1 MSKVT
6 VYLARRVRTMD
17 PGRPVAQAVAVM
29 DGRVLST
36 GTLESMQPWLSR
48 LDHVI
53 DDTLKDKVILP
64 GLIDPHT
71 HFSISAGY
79 LGLVYIGPIESP
91 GPAGMNPALGSI
103 EEVLSTLRG
112 AHDAEPDRSKPLIAW
127 GLDPAIQGGHLHRDQ
142 LDAISTERPI
152 WVIAYAPH
160 FIYVNSA
167 AIERSRI
174 PHDTTMHG
182 VERYPDGRLKGV
194 FVEIEATRAVL
205 GGLRSEIQK
214 GGGAAGMRHMA
225 DTARRAGVTTT
236 AEMVFGATNFDL
248 EWALH
253 EEVARD
259 DAFPVRMGLV
269 VLELPI
275 FNKHGAGAAEFL
287 AKQYSRNTPKLFF
300 KGVKYLSD
308 GSFPAM
314 SLRLN
319 FPGYLDGSNGLR
331 NFVPWDQMADRMEP
345 FWRRGLQIHCHANG
359 DEAIDA
365 SLDAL
370 AELQRRLPRFDHR
383 FTLEHYCIST
393 PDQARRLKALG
404 GLASV
409 NNYFVHYRSQLHSA
423 VGYGP
428 DRSEAVARL
437 GSLEREGVIFALHS
451 DYSLV
456 VVPMHPLT
464 AAWVAVNRIAQDGH
478 TVLARG
484 ECIGVDRAMRAV
496 TIDAAYVLGIERQ
509 VGSLEPGKYADFAIL
524 DDDPY
529 EVDPM
534 RLKDIGIWGTAL
546 SGRLQ
551 PA

>member
-1 MSKVT
+1 MSRIT
-6 VYLARRVRTMD
+6 VFVARRVRTMD
-17 PGRPVAQAVAVM
+17 PGRPLAQAVAVM

-48 LDHVI
+48 HDHTI
-53 DDTLKDKVILP
+53 DRTFEDKVILP

-79 LGLVYIGPIESP
+79 LALVYVGPIESP
-91 GPAGMNPALGSI
+91 GPQGLNPAVTSI
-103 EEVLSTLRG
+103 DEVLATLKA
-112 AHDAEPDRSKPLIAW
+112 AHEKEPDLDKPLIAW
-127 GLDPAIQGGHLHRDQ
+127 GLDPAVQGGHLHRDL
-142 LDAISTERPI
+142 LDAITTERPI

-160 FIYVNSA
+160 FVYVNSA
-167 AIERSRI
+167 AIARSKVT
-174 PHDTTMHG
+174 PDTTLHG

-194 FVEIEATRAVL
+194 FVEIEATRAIL
-205 GGLRSEIQK
+205 GGLRAQLQK
-214 GGGAAGMRHMA
+214 GGGIAGMRHMG
-225 DTARRAGVTTT
+225 DTARKAGVTTT
-236 AEMVFGATNFDL
+236 AEMVFGASNFDL
-248 EWALH
+248 EWAMHQEAVLA
-253 EEVARD
+253 ED
-259 DAFPVRMGLV
+259 FPVRMGLV

-275 FNKHGAGAAEFL
+275 FNKYGAEAAKHL
-287 AKQYSRNTPKLFF
+287 QGLNARNTPKLFF

-331 NFVPWDQMADRMEP
+331 NFVPWEEMADRMEP
-345 FWRRGLQIHCHANG
+345 YWKLGLQIHCHANG

-370 AELQRRLPRFDHR
+370 AELQRRHPRFDHR

-428 DRSEAVARL
+428 DRSEAIGRL

-464 AAWVAVNRIAQDGH
+464 AAWVAVNRLALDGK
-478 TVLARG
+478 TVVG
-484 ECIGVDRAMRAV
+484 EGERIGIDRAMRAI

-509 VGSLEPGKYADFAIL
+509 VGSLEPGKWADFAIL
-524 DDDPY
+524 DEDPY
-529 EVDPM
+529 EVDPL
-534 RLKDIGIWGTAL
+534 RLRDIPIWGTVLA
-546 SGRLQ
+546 GRLQ